1 MKGPVRRLSEFATK
15 LQNVVGRFTDDAAEV
30 DRADSLPA
38 DHLDELAALGLYGA
52 FAPVSDGGL
61 GLSLNELCDVVEV
74 LASACLATTF
84 VWIQHFR
91 LLAGALDPAAP
102 LLLRD
107 QKSKVI
113 DGEVKGGV
121 ALGGLLPG
129 PARLKA
135 TSTAKG
141 WSLSG
146 EAPWVSGWGL
156 IDQLFV
162 AARGPGDTVV
172 NFLVAA
178 KDQPGLVATRH
189 RLSALNASVTVRL
202 DFDALAVRGDQVIGQ
217 VPYDPAH
224 EAPEGLRVNGSLAL
238 GVARRCCTL
247 LGPTP
252 LDDELRGCRNGLDN
266 ADTVTMALARARACE
281 LAVRASHALAVK
293 RGSSSVIAGDVAER
307 TAREAALLLTFGSR
321 PAIRLTLL
329 KQFGAE

>member
-1 MKGPVRRLSEFATK
+1 VSEFATK
-15 LQNVVGRFTDDAAEV
+15 LQHLEERFTHHGDEV

-38 DHLDELAALGLYGA
+38 DHLDELAALGLFGP
-52 FAPVSDGGL
+52 FAPAADGGL
-61 GLSLNELCDVVEV
+61 GLGLGELCDVVEV
-74 LASACLATTF
+74 LAAACLATTF

-91 LLAGALDPAAP
+91 LLAGVLDPGAP
-102 LLLRD
+102 PLLRD

-113 DGEVKGGV
+113 DGEERGGV

-129 PARLKA
+129 PAKLIA
-135 TSTAKG
+135 TTSDQG

-156 IDQLFV
+156 VDQLFV
-162 AARGPGDTVV
+162 AARGPDDTVV
-172 NFLVAA
+172 NFLIPA
-178 KDQPGLVATRH
+178 KDQPGLIATRRH
-189 RLSALNASVTVRL
+189 LSALNASVTVRV
-202 DFDALAVRGDQVIGQ
+202 DFDALAIPSNQMIGQ

-252 LDDELRGCRNGLDN
+252 MDDELQRCRAGLDE
-266 ADTVTMALARARACE
+266 ADTETMAAARARACE
-281 LAVRASHALAVK
+281 LAVRASHALAVH

-321 PAIRLTLL
+321 PTIRRALL
-329 KQFGAE
+329 EQFGAQ